1 MLVCKEARVIRRE
14 EIEDRE
20 RGRVIDEAS
29 SQKRQERMESNCRKV
44 SFGKEGNLSE
54 I

>member
-14 EIEDRE
+14 EVEDRE

-29 SQKRQERMESNCRKV
+29 SQKRQERMESKCRKV
-44 SFGKEGNLSE
+44 SFGKDGNLSE